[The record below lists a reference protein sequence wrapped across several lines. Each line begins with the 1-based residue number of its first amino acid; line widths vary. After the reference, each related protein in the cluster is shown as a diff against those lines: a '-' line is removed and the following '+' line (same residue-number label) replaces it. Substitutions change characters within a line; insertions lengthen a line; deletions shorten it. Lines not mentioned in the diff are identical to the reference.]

1 MSNNKGF
8 WNALQE
14 VRSWI
19 VLLLLLAVVGA
30 AGIAGVKL
38 TRAQMAEDIYR
49 DRLTGLA
56 ADYAK
61 LRDQYE
67 RALSQ
72 SVVTELEVED
82 GHLNVRYRRGDGELA
97 EVPTPL
103 DTSKEI
109 FVDFYV
115 AGNRVGI
122 RRIFDSSMPPDQALV
137 LDEPWNAMAADAPPT
152 TFGRAV
158 YRRLSDGRWSVT
170 MTGNGSLGLEQVPDG
185 QRTVLAAPPPQI
197 TPEAPV
203 IASDEAIEE
212 ITVSDMV
219 GWLRQRIT
227 SCPPADAN

>member
-1 MSNNKGF
+1 M
-8 WNALQE
+8 LQE

-19 VLLLLLAVVGA
+19 VLLLLLAVTGAVGV
-30 AGIAGVKL
+30 AGLKL

-56 ADYAK
+56 SDYAR

-72 SVVTELEVED
+72 SVVTELD
-82 GHLNVRYRRGDGELA
+82 IRNGKLTVRYQRGDGQVA
-97 EVPTPL
+97 EIPTPL
-103 DTSKEI
+103 DTTKEI

-122 RRIFDSSMPPDQALV
+122 RRVFDSSMPPDQALV
-137 LDEPWNAMAADAPPT
+137 LDEPWDIMANDAPPT

-158 YRRLSDGRWSVT
+158 YRRLGEGRWSVT
-170 MTGNGSLGLEQVPDG
+170 MTGNGSLGLDQVPAG
-185 QRTVLAAPPPQI
+185 QRSNLAPPPPQI

-203 IASDEAIEE
+203 MASEQAIEE
-212 ITVSDMV
+212 ITVTDMF
-219 GWLRQRIT
+219 GWLKEQAGVTR
-227 SCPPADAN
+227 

>member
-8 WNALQE
+8 WNMLQE

-19 VLLLLLAVVGA
+19 VLMLLLAVITA
-30 AGIAGVKL
+30 AGLAGLKL

-49 DRLTGLA
+49 DRLGDLA

-72 SVVTELEVED
+72 SVVTELEVDD
-82 GHLNVRYRRGDGELA
+82 GQLTVRYLRGDGELA
-97 EVPTPL
+97 TVPTPL
-103 DTSKEI
+103 DTSREI

-122 RRIFDSSMPPDQALV
+122 RRLFDSSMPPDQALV
-137 LDEPWNAMAADAPPT
+137 LDEPWDTMAADAPPT

-158 YRRLSDGRWSVT
+158 YRRLGEGRWSVT
-170 MTGNGSLGLEQVPDG
+170 MTGNGSLGLEKLPAGHRSSLV
-185 QRTVLAAPPPQI
+185 PPPPLI
-197 TPEAPV
+197 APEAPV
-203 IASDEAIEE
+203 MASDEAVEE
-212 ITVSDMV
+212 ITVADMV
-219 GWLRQRIT
+219 GWLKEQAGF
-227 SCPPADAN
+227 SEE

>member
-19 VLLLLLAVVGA
+19 VLLLLLAVVAA
-30 AGIAGVKL
+30 AGVAGLKL

-72 SVVTELEVED
+72 SVVTELEIKD
-82 GHLNVRYRRGDGELA
+82 GQLTVSYRRGDGEVVH
-97 EVPTPL
+97 VPTSL

-122 RRIFDSSMPPDQALV
+122 RRIFDSSMAPDQALV
-137 LDEPWNAMAADAPPT
+137 LDEPWNLLAADAPPT

-158 YRRLSDGRWSVT
+158 YRRLDEGRWSVT
-170 MTGNGSLGLEQVPDG
+170 MTGNGSLGLEQLPAGHRPALV
-185 QRTVLAAPPPQI
+185 PPPPLI

-203 IASDEAIEE
+203 LASEQEIDQ

-219 GWLRQRIT
+219 GWLKERVSGESGER
-227 SCPPADAN
+227 